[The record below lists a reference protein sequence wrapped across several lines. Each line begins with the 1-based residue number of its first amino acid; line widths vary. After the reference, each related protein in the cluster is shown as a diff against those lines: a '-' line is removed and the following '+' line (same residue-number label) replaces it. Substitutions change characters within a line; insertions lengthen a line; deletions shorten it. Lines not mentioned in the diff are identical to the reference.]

1 VPGVWQ
7 RTKNIF
13 QAKANKVLDRAE
25 DPRETLDLSYE
36 KQLDSLQK
44 VRRSVADVAT
54 ARKRIEL
61 QAAQLQKQADKLQD
75 QAKAALGIGNEQL
88 AREALA
94 RRAAIGE
101 QLADLKS
108 QHDQVAQQEE
118 SLIATSQRLQAQI
131 EQFRTKK
138 ETLKASY
145 TAAEA
150 QTKIGEAVS
159 GISTSMGD
167 AGATMQRAQDKI
179 ASMQARAGAMDEL
192 LASGALTD
200 LTSPVTD
207 IQAELDKAQAGSQV
221 DREIAALKAQL
232 AAGAP
237 QGALPSPDAAPGT
250 GAPPTAEADVAEAD
264 VAEADVADAGAAA
277 ADVGSVSGGA
287 SGGSGGDVAATREPA
302 TIGATGDPSSM
313 EPATADDAATGGTEQ

>member
-1 VPGVWQ
+1 VWQ

-61 QAAQLQKQADKLQD
+61 QATQLQKQADKLQE
-75 QAKAALGIGNEQL
+75 QAKSALSIGNEDL
-88 AREALA
+88 AREALS

-101 QLADLKS
+101 QLTDLKT
-108 QHDQVAQQEE
+108 QHDQVAQQED
-118 SLIATSQRLQAQI
+118 SLIATSQRLQTQI

-167 AGATMQRAQDKI
+167 AGAAMQRAQDKI
-179 ASMQARAGAMDEL
+179 AGMQARAGAMDEL

-200 LTSPVTD
+200 LTTPVTD
-207 IQAELDKAQAGSQV
+207 IQAELDRAQAGTQI
-221 DREIAALKAQL
+221 DRELAALRAQL
-232 AAGAP
+232 ASGEPAAALGASNG
-237 QGALPSPDAAPGT
+237 QSAQ
-250 GAPPTAEADVAEAD
+250 PTTPASEGDVSGSE
-264 VAEADVADAGAAA
+264 GAARPA
-277 ADVGSVSGGA
+277 EDDASPPA
-287 SGGSGGDVAATREPA
+287 SGGGDAATAGEPA
-302 TIGATGDPSSM
+302 TIGAV
-313 EPATADDAATGGTEQ
+313 AADDAATGGSEQ